1 MKYAKRQ
8 FAGVTSAAIGYVILA
23 EKLVTQEHF
32 HFIVYYVAIIFL
44 AAYAGLIYL
53 YKGGR
58 RALAGFLAL
67 ALVSM
72 EAAINTTVTSV
83 TTTSRESYTADNEE
97 VRILRIFSG
106 TGIGF
111 HRVEK
116 KTRKTKN
123 DGAG

>member
-1 MKYAKRQ
+1 M
-8 FAGVTSAAIGYVILA
+8 
-23 EKLVTQEHF
+23 TQEHF

-83 TTTSRESYTADNEE
+83 TTTSRESYT
-97 VRILRIFSG
+97 RITKRSWILKDSR

-111 HRVEK
+111 LPGGEK
-116 KTRKTKN
+116 DEKDEKRWRMDELPVGIPVLLNGKC
-123 DGAG
+123 GSIEGL

>member
-1 MKYAKRQ
+1 MDSTTRTAFHATVLHLYLPDAVYLLPAYAHLDETPKKY
-8 FAGVTSAAIGYVILA
+8 VAIAFWGSICFVLLA

-44 AAYAGLIYL
+44 AAYAGLIYI

-72 EAAINTTVTSV
+72 EQPSIQP
-83 TTTSRESYTADNEE
+83 
-97 VRILRIFSG
+97 
-106 TGIGF
+106 
-111 HRVEK
+111 
-116 KTRKTKN
+116 
-123 DGAG
+123 

>member
-1 MKYAKRQ
+1 M
-8 FAGVTSAAIGYVILA
+8 
-23 EKLVTQEHF
+23 TQEHF

-44 AAYAGLIYL
+44 AAYAGLIYI

-97 VRILRIFSG
+97 ARILKDSLEPASDFY
-106 TGIGF
+106 
-111 HRVEK
+111 RVEK
-116 KTRKTKN
+116 RRGRRKTTAH
-123 DGAG
+123 G

>member
-1 MKYAKRQ
+1 M
-8 FAGVTSAAIGYVILA
+8 
-23 EKLVTQEHF
+23 TQEHF

-44 AAYAGLIYL
+44 AAYAGLIYI

-97 VRILRIFSG
+97 VRILKDSLEPASDF
-106 TGIGF
+106 TGW
-111 HRVEK
+111 
-116 KTRKTKN
+116 RKRRERRKRRCMDEFPVGIPVLLN
-123 DGAG
+123 GKRRSFEGL